1 MSDGIRNAELRIAI
15 VGMSVRLPGA
25 TTLEAFWRNL
35 DEGVESISFFSGSD
49 FLWCSICV

>member
-1 MSDGIRNAELRIAI
+1 MSDGIRTAELRIAI

-35 DEGVESISFFSGSD
+35 DEGVEID
-49 FLWCSICV
+49 QLFLEGGIACFGA